1 MFHFND
7 HTRGLP
13 SQTQKLHP
21 LCSMSPYLTLSH
33 PDWISG
39 GSSGEG
45 SWARTPPSPPSRLS
59 DLTLVWDWNSYI
71 ERIVYHFLTDW
82 LFLMKQ
88 ELHFATKLNSSDI
101 QKCNCFS
108 VPSYDLF
115 TSARKAVF
123 PAPLATGVQKL
134 RKTWSSLLSQL
145 VDNYGTR
152 GGCSKGA
159 SFTSRIQVHG
169 EEPRNYNVQPRLVGG
184 GVGQK

>member
-45 SWARTPPSPPSRLS
+45 SWAPDPPPPPPLS

-169 EEPRNYNVQPRLVGG
+169 EGPRNYNVQPRLVGG

>member
-21 LCSMSPYLTLSH
+21 LCSMSPYWTLSH
-33 PDWISG
+33 SDWISG

-45 SWARTPPSPPSRLS
+45 SGAPDLPPLLS
-59 DLTLVWDWNSYI
+59 DLTIFWDWNSYI
-71 ERIVYHFLTDW
+71 DRIVYHFLTGW
-82 LFLMKQ
+82 FFLMKQ
-88 ELHFATKLNSSDI
+88 ELHFATKLNSRDI

-115 TSARKAVF
+115 ASARKAVF
-123 PAPLATGVQKL
+123 LAPMATGVHQL

-152 GGCSKGA
+152 EGCSKGA
-159 SFTSRIQVHG
+159 SFTSTR
-169 EEPRNYNVQPRLVGG
+169 
-184 GVGQK
+184 